1 MHRSVDLYAEVHQ
14 CREVQAVH
22 LWLSGVD
29 KLTGTPQAMD
39 DRDVKSMSVIG
50 GRKSSGEVE
59 EAVYFTWDDKAQWL
73 AALVLGL
80 LAFF

>member
-1 MHRSVDLYAEVHQ
+1 
-14 CREVQAVH
+14 
-22 LWLSGVD
+22 
-29 KLTGTPQAMD
+29 MD